1 MVWVFIFLHLHLPS
15 HWAKL
20 WGLQV
25 LCFAL
30 LLLSIKFKHEEEMFP
45 HFYFFYFKFELHQNI
60 ICGTIKK
67 SRIGLEEAIK
77 NTNIKNNLIFEISF
91 GSLKAIC
98 FASVGETI
106 ENYCVF
112 RLPHIPHSIQEELKE
127 YYWDQFQITF
137 KQSIGLQS
145 HINIKCDIV
154 IKIVLIMFSSQV
166 WLAIC
171 PPKWTQI
178 SIKLFKITENHL
190 PTSWNEHSRSVAG
203 GQNEKVKI
211 SIYFYLL
218 YDTRMNAIIMLKMM
232 KPFSKNLSS
241 LNQLGLR
248 LSWK

>member
-1 MVWVFIFLHLHLPS
+1 MEGVLLVWVFLFLHLHLPS

-145 HINIKCDIV
+145 HKYKMWYCHQNCIDYVLQPSLTCHFSPKMNPNI
-154 IKIVLIMFSSQV
+154 
-166 WLAIC
+166 
-171 PPKWTQI
+171 
-178 SIKLFKITENHL
+178 H
-190 PTSWNEHSRSVAG
+190 
-203 GQNEKVKI
+203 
-211 SIYFYLL
+211 
-218 YDTRMNAIIMLKMM
+218 
-232 KPFSKNLSS
+232 
-241 LNQLGLR
+241 
-248 LSWK
+248 